1 MSEPRDGGPDH
12 EPEATEGRQPADAD
26 PFEGLVLD
34 DEFIKGAK
42 QTEPSAR
49 ARMLAERWKNEPP
62 ENTGFREA
70 VDDPGRRRLRRRP
83 TSGNRAPRR
92 LGGGGTGQS
101 RDRTDLKI
109 AIWFV
114 LVAGIILFLSL
125 RGGG

>member
-12 EPEATEGRQPADAD
+12 EPEATEGRPPAGAD

-34 DEFIKGAK
+34 EEFIKGAK
-42 QTEPSAR
+42 ETEPSAR
-49 ARMLAERWKNEPP
+49 ARMLAERWKHEPP

-70 VDDPGRRRLRRRP
+70 AGERGRRRLRRRSS
-83 TSGNRAPRR
+83 SGNRAPRR
-92 LGGGGTGQS
+92 LRGGSAGG

-114 LVAGIILFLSL
+114 LIAAVILFLSV
-125 RGGG
+125 RGG

>member
-34 DEFIKGAK
+34 EEFIKGAK
-42 QTEPSAR
+42 QSEPSAR

-62 ENTGFREA
+62 EDTGFREA
-70 VDDPGRRRLRRRP
+70 AGNRGRRRLRRRP
-83 TSGNRAPRR
+83 TGGNRAPRR
-92 LGGGGTGQS
+92 LGGGRTGR

-114 LVAGIILFLSL
+114 LIAAVILFLSA
-125 RGGG
+125 RGG

>member
-34 DEFIKGAK
+34 EEFIKGAK
-42 QTEPSAR
+42 QSEPSAR

-62 ENTGFREA
+62 EDTGFREA
-70 VDDPGRRRLRRRP
+70 AGERGRRRLRRRP
-83 TSGNRAPRR
+83 VGGSRTPRR
-92 LGGGGTGQS
+92 SSGRTAGG

-114 LVAGIILFLSL
+114 LIAGVILFLSV
-125 RGGG
+125 RNGV